1 MVSLPSCLNELNLKF
16 PNPYPP
22 MRVLKFGGSSVG
34 TPERIKGL
42 IEILKNYYSK
52 GERFTVVFSAFSGV
66 TDSLLEMSK
75 RASSGDETY
84 RDLFQQFKQ
93 RHQDAITA
101 LMDGP
106 LCQQVQLEMAQS
118 HESLGNVLNG
128 VFLVREASPR
138 TMDYVVSFG
147 ERSSSYIIANALQQA
162 GIPSSFLDA
171 RKIIRTN
178 DSFGGARVDF
188 AASYPLIKQYY
199 VQHPEIQVVTGFIG
213 STKDDLT
220 TTLGRG
226 GSDYSAAIIAAGLN
240 ASAIEIWT
248 DVDGVL
254 TADPRKVK
262 KAFTVPKMT
271 YAEAM
276 ELSHFGA
283 KVIYPP
289 TLQPALQ
296 KRIPLY
302 IKNTFNPSFEGTY
315 ITDKRDP
322 SGHAVTGIS
331 SINKVALL
339 TLQGGGMF
347 GVPGIAGRL
356 FGSLA
361 AAGINIILI
370 TQGSSE
376 HSITFA
382 IPPDLAEKARQQVES
397 EFEYEMEK
405 KMVEPVKVEMDLSV
419 VAIIG
424 ENMRYRPGIAGRMFQ
439 ALGKNGVNV
448 VAIAQGSS
456 ELNISV
462 VVSYSD
468 EAKAMNALHE
478 AFFLSDT
485 KELHLFMVG
494 VGLIGSTLIEQVKAQ
509 AKYLKEKRSLE
520 VRIVGLA
527 NSKKMLFNEDG
538 IALDSWKEDLVSNGE
553 PVDLAGFIQKMKS
566 LNLSN
571 TIFVD
576 NTANEQVAHFYETIL
591 ESSISISTPNKIS
604 TSSSYLQY
612 QRLKNIATR
621 RGVQFLYETNVG
633 AGLPVLS
640 TLEDLIAS
648 GDRIIKIEGV
658 LSGTMSFIFNQ
669 FKEGM
674 KFSEIVR
681 EAKKLGYTEPDPRE
695 DIGGADVRRKLII
708 LARETGLA
716 LEAADVK
723 IESILPKAAEEADSV
738 EAFFKELEKSD
749 DHFSKIAAKAAKEG
763 KVLRMIA
770 SLDNGMASIGL
781 KAVDSS
787 HPFYSLSGS
796 DNMIVFTTE
805 RYKERPLVVRGP
817 GAGAEVT
824 AAGVFAEIIRIGNY
838 LS

>member
-1 MVSLPSCLNELNLKF
+1 
-16 PNPYPP
+16 

-42 IEILKNYYSK
+42 IEILKGYYSK

-66 TDSLLEMSK
+66 TDNLLEMS
-75 RASSGDETY
+75 RLAAQGDEAY
-84 RDLFQQFKQ
+84 LELYQQFRN
-93 RHQDAITA
+93 RHGAAIAELLTSS
-101 LMDGP
+101 LR
-106 LCQQVQLEMAQS
+106 QQAEAEMAES
-118 HESLGNVLNG
+118 HDALGNLLKG
-128 VFLVREASPR
+128 IILVREATSR
-138 TMDYVVSFG
+138 TMDYVLSFG
-147 ERSSSYIIANALQQA
+147 ERSSASIIAHALQQEGMPA
-162 GIPSSFLDA
+162 AFLDA
-171 RKIIRTN
+171 RRIVKTN
-178 DSFGGARVDF
+178 KDFGNAKVDF
-188 AASYPLIKQYY
+188 TSTNKLIKEHYA
-199 VQHPEIQVVTGFIG
+199 QHPEIQVVTGFIG
-213 STKDDLT
+213 TSKGGLT

-226 GSDYSAAIIAAGLN
+226 GSDYTAAILAAALN
-240 ASAIEIWT
+240 ASVIEIWT
-248 DVDGVL
+248 DVNGVL

-276 ELSHFGA
+276 EMSHFGA

-296 KRIPLY
+296 KNIPLY
-302 IKNTFNPSFEGTY
+302 IKNTFNPGFEGTY
-315 ITDKRDP
+315 ISDKIDP
-322 SGHAVTGIS
+322 SGRAVTGIS
-331 SINKVALL
+331 SINNVSLL

-361 AAGINIILI
+361 NGKISVILI

-382 IPPDLAEKARQQVES
+382 LPPELASKAKRCVEQ
-397 EFEYEMEK
+397 EFEYEMQK
-405 KMVEPVKVEMDLSV
+405 KLVEPVKVETNLSV

-424 ENMRYRPGIAGRMFQ
+424 ENMRYRPGIAGRLFQ

-462 VVSYSD
+462 VVSRAD
-468 EAKAMNALHE
+468 EAKAMNSLHE

-485 KELHLFMVG
+485 KELHLFLVG
-494 VGLIGSTLIEQVKAQ
+494 VGLIGSTLIGQIKSQ
-509 AKYLKEKRSLE
+509 AKFLKEKRSLE
-520 VRIVGLA
+520 LKVVGLA
-527 NSKKMLFNEDG
+527 NSKKMLFSEEG
-538 IALDSWKEDLVSNGE
+538 ISLEGWEEKLKEEGTAA
-553 PVDLAGFIQKMKS
+553 DLAGFVEKMKG

-576 NTANEQVAHFYETIL
+576 NTANEKVAHFYETIL
-591 ESSISISTPNKIS
+591 ESSISISTPNKIA

-612 QRLKNIATR
+612 QRLKNIAAR

-633 AGLPVLS
+633 AGLPILS
-640 TLEDLIAS
+640 TLEDLITS

-658 LSGTMSFIFNQ
+658 LSGTMSFIFNR
-669 FKEGM
+669 FREGM
-674 KFSEIVR
+674 KFSEVVK
-681 EAKKLGYTEPDPRE
+681 EAKKQGYTEPDPRE
-695 DIGGADVRRKLII
+695 DLGGTDVRRKLLI
-708 LARETGLA
+708 LAREIGLS

-723 IESILPKAAEEADSV
+723 IESILPTAAEDAPTV
-738 EAFFKELEKSD
+738 EAFFEELEKAD
-749 DHFSKIAAKAAKEG
+749 DHFSKLVSSAAKAG
-763 KVLRMIA
+763 KALRMIA
-770 SLDNGMASIGL
+770 SLDQGKASISL
-781 KAVDSS
+781 QAVDAS
-787 HPFYSLSGS
+787 HPFYSLDGS

>member
-1 MVSLPSCLNELNLKF
+1 MVSLPSCLNEFNLNF
-16 PNPYPP
+16 PKPVPP

-34 TPERIKGL
+34 SPERIKGL
-42 IEILKNYYSK
+42 IEILKGYYSN

-75 RASSGDETY
+75 LASGGNESYLE
-84 RDLFQQFKQ
+84 LFQNFRK
-93 RHQDAITA
+93 RHQDVIAA
-101 LMDGP
+101 LIDGN
-106 LCQQVQLEMAQS
+106 LCQQVQTEMTHS
-118 HESLGNVLNG
+118 HDALGDILNG

-147 ERSSSYIIANALQQA
+147 ERSSSYIIAYAMQQA
-162 GIPSSFLDA
+162 GIASSFLDA

-178 DSFGGARVDF
+178 DHFGSARVDF
-188 AASYPLIKQYY
+188 AASYALIKDYY
-199 VQHPEIQVVTGFIG
+199 SQHPEVQVVTGFIG
-213 STKDDLT
+213 ATKDDLT

-226 GSDYSAAIIAAGLN
+226 GSDYTAAIIAAGLN
-240 ASAIEIWT
+240 ATVIEIWT

-276 ELSHFGA
+276 EMSHFGA

-296 KRIPLY
+296 KRIPLF
-302 IKNTFNPSFEGTY
+302 IKNTFNPTFEGTY

-322 SGHAVTGIS
+322 SGRAVTGIS

-356 FGSLA
+356 FSSLA
-361 AAGINIILI
+361 GAGINIILI

-382 IPPDLAEKARQQVES
+382 IPPDLAEKARHQVES

-405 KMVEPVKVEMDLSV
+405 KMVEPVKVETDLSV

-462 VVSYSD
+462 VVSHAD

-494 VGLIGSTLIEQVKAQ
+494 VGLIGSTLIEQIKAQ
-509 AKYLKEKRSLE
+509 ATFLKDKRSLE
-520 VRIVGLA
+520 VKIVGLS
-527 NSKKMLFNEDG
+527 NSKKMLFDEEG
-538 IALDSWKEDLVSNGE
+538 INLDHWKEHLLDAGVE
-553 PVDLAGFIQKMKS
+553 VDLALFIQKMKS

-576 NTANEQVAHFYETIL
+576 NTANEYVAQFYETIL
-591 ESSISISTPNKIS
+591 ESSISISTPNKIAA
-604 TSSSYLQY
+604 SSSYLQY
-612 QRLKNIATR
+612 QRLKNIAAR

-658 LSGTMSFIFNQ
+658 LSGTLSFIFNH
-669 FKEGM
+669 FKAGM
-674 KFSEIVR
+674 KFSEVVR
-681 EAKKLGYTEPDPRE
+681 EAMNRGYTEPDPRE
-695 DIGGADVRRKLII
+695 DLGGADVRRKLII
-708 LARETGLA
+708 LARETGLP
-716 LEAADVK
+716 LENTDVV
-723 IESILPKAAEEADSV
+723 IENILPKKAEEAPGVDD
-738 EAFFKELEKSD
+738 FFIELEKSD
-749 DHFSKIAAKAAKEG
+749 EHFGEMAAKAAKKGEA
-763 KVLRMIA
+763 LRMIA
-770 SLDNGMASIGL
+770 SLDNGKASISL
-781 KAVDSS
+781 KAVDAM